1 MTKAINSKS
10 KGAKSAGTISTFPR
24 GGNNQQSLPGP
35 SVATRSHGPVDDDND
50 SVGSR
55 SLSTNGGG
63 AYGYSIEY
71 LGAEIPELFD
81 RIEQHRQDSFID
93 AQIGRNGSSKSYSIG
108 KLREEQVDGI
118 V

>member
-81 RIEQHRQDSFID
+81 RIEAH
-93 AQIGRNGSSKSYSIG
+93 
-108 KLREEQVDGI
+108 LRLVGCQRLVNADVLVQLFRRG
-118 V
+118 